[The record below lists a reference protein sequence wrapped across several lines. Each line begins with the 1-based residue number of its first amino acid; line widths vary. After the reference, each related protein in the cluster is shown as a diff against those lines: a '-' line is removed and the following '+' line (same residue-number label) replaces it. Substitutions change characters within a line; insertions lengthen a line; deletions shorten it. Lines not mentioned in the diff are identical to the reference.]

1 MKKNLM
7 EIVLIVLLIGVS
19 AGFAYYYGTQKGK
32 EKPGAVSITESPKV
46 VADTLSGT
54 TLPTETITPTVK
66 PTSSLPNGWQT
77 YTNKQYGFEISYPA
91 KYKVLTDKENM
102 YGWEKAV
109 ALIYGGGQSYDLAI
123 EAWTN
128 EAEYQK
134 KYDST
139 YKNVTVKKI
148 GNVYITLVNTNYDP
162 KVDEIIETFKE
173 I

>member
-1 MKKNLM
+1 MKKNWM
-7 EIVLIVLLIGVS
+7 EVVLVILVIGISV
-19 AGFAYYYGTQKGK
+19 GFAYYYGTQKGK
-32 EKPGAVSITESPKV
+32 EKPGAESVTESPKEV
-46 VADTLSGT
+46 TETLSQIPS
-54 TLPTETITPTVK
+54 PTETTTPAATPT
-66 PTSSLPNGWQT
+66 SNLPIGWQI
-77 YTNKQYGFEISYPA
+77 YTNKQYGFEISYPE
-91 KYKVLTDKENM
+91 KYKVLTDKESM

-123 EAWTN
+123 EAWTT

-139 YKNVTVKKI
+139 YKNVVVKKV
-148 GNVYITLVNTNYDP
+148 GNFYITLLNTNYDS